1 MSMDINLLD
10 IPSTY
15 QTCNKVGIR
24 PDFSRFPEVI
34 RKIRLQHELEAEEG
48 SEQNIAVMT
57 VAPNHA
63 GQAKFADN
71 LQKWGWEV
79 RQGHFQLTR
88 LGVKVGNAVG
98 HIESCAASIAV
109 ILAKVGSTD
118 DATAVVISNDPL
130 LGRALIE
137 LAKDEELSFDRR
149 IVIAWSRQ
157 SRHPLW
163 DFVLER
169 AGKALEFAD
178 LDQFP
183 ELFSKPFP
191 NRDEAA
197 EAALDAASKR
207 EII

>member
-1 MSMDINLLD
+1 MDINLID

-15 QTCNKVGIR
+15 AACNKVGIR
-24 PDFSRFPEVI
+24 PDFSKFPEAI
-34 RKIRLQHELEAEEG
+34 RKIRLAAELE
-48 SEQNIAVMT
+48 SENERNIAVMT
-57 VAPNHA
+57 VAPNNA

-71 LQKWGWEV
+71 LQKWGWKV

-88 LGVKVGNAVG
+88 LGLKVGNAIG
-98 HIESCAASIAV
+98 HIESVAASIAV

-163 DFVLER
+163 DFILER